1 MEKMKK
7 LTKKDYFAQIRAI
20 VINDPELVA
29 FVDHEVE
36 LLTKK
41 NTGNSQ
47 TKVQKENE
55 TVKTV
60 LVEELAKIG
69 RAVTITELM
78 NESPVV
84 KEYTLENGNKLTNQ
98 KISAIFKQLVDA
110 KELVKVTDK
119 KKSYFSIAE

>member
-60 LVEELAKIG
+60 LVDELAKIG